1 MRLLTAVRE
10 SPKFA
15 IIRFFYAYRRA
26 LKRHGK
32 ALATRGLLDQ
42 PDDIFYLDLELLKR
56 LGEARGEDL
65 AALEASLRELVR
77 ANRADYDREK
87 ARPRSPR
94 ILLSTGEAFYEAP
107 AEPATAGD
115 LMGDPVSPGIAEGP
129 VRVVRDPRGI
139 RLAPGEILVCPGT
152 DPGWT
157 PLFLTAGGLIME
169 MGGVVTHGAVVAREY
184 GLPAVV
190 GVRQATT
197 RLRDG
202 QRVRVDGSSGRV
214 TILEPDP
221 SVPPPTAAS

>member
-1 MRLLTAVRE
+1 M
-10 SPKFA
+10 
-15 IIRFFYAYRRA
+15 
-26 LKRHGK
+26 
-32 ALATRGLLDQ
+32 
-42 PDDIFYLDLELLKR
+42 KR
-56 LGEARGEDL
+56 LGAAQGEEL
-65 AALEASLRELVR
+65 AALEASLREAARSGR
-77 ANRADYDREK
+77 AEYAQEK

-107 AEPATAGD
+107 AEPAAAGD
-115 LMGDPVSPGIAEGP
+115 LTGDPVSPGVAEGP
-129 VRVVRDPRGI
+129 VRVVLDPRGV

-214 TILEPDP
+214 TVLD
-221 SVPPPTAAS
+221 T